1 MRTKIAVFVGLL
13 LTLGTTAFGQNLPAL
28 PVIPDISCT
37 STSTTLSNQTI
48 NVPAGGNFQTAIDN
62 ANPGDTI
69 VLQAGATYTGNFA
82 FRPKQGEGCITIRSS
97 ASDSVLPQTGQR
109 TGPSYA
115 SQMAK
120 IVSPNGLYALGF
132 FPGSHHYRFMH
143 LEVAAS
149 QFTLDLVLIGG
160 TGMLTTGQ
168 AETDVNLLPHHIEFD
183 RVYIHGHPTLGTKRA
198 IALNGR
204 ALTVKNSYISD
215 IKAIGADSQAICT
228 WSGGNHYRIV
238 NNYLEAAGEN
248 FMAGGAAPWIYN
260 EVPSDIEIRGNY
272 FYKQLSWKKG
282 HPTYAGS
289 EWTIKNL
296 LELKN
301 AKRTFIYGNVLE
313 NSWTHAQAGFA
324 VLFTPLN
331 DQSYAPWS
339 TVEDTTFSNNVIRG
353 TERAFQILASGY
365 SIWNTKLQYRI
376 LIENNLFLDGPSNR
390 LFQIIGGPRDLTIR
404 HNTMFVTQ
412 GDLMYIGE
420 EGSATG
426 LIMENNIFGFGING
440 ILGYNRSPGISPLQ
454 YYVGYR
460 FEKNVIIGAP
470 TSVLPQYPTNNMY
483 VGSVA
488 GVSFTNVGAGDYNLS
503 ASSPYNNTGTDGKDP
518 GVDWAVLSAARYTK
532 PLTVASTPPAPAP
545 APAPAP
551 TPTPTQNTTPAPAPA
566 PAPTPTQTTTS
577 PAPAPSPTSTST
589 STSNT
594 APAASSTAGG
604 SSPTTSGSGAS
615 AGVSTTSATTGTGA
629 SSPAPTPTTS
639 TPTMTTSLVNSTP
652 APPAPTSST
661 STTSQSVQRSMPPG
675 QTKKQ
680 GFVDRFVGKL
690 KGFMEMVK

>member
-1 MRTKIAVFVGLL
+1 
-13 LTLGTTAFGQNLPAL
+13 
-28 PVIPDISCT
+28 
-37 STSTTLSNQTI
+37 
-48 NVPAGGNFQTAIDN
+48 
-62 ANPGDTI
+62 
-69 VLQAGATYTGNFA
+69 
-82 FRPKQGEGCITIRSS
+82 
-97 ASDSVLPQTGQR
+97 
-109 TGPSYA
+109 
-115 SQMAK
+115 
-120 IVSPNGLYALGF
+120 
-132 FPGSHHYRFMH
+132 MH
-143 LEVAAS
+143 VEIAAS
-149 QFTLDLVLIGG
+149 QFTNDLVLIGG

-168 AETDVNLLPHHIEFD
+168 AETDVNLLPHHIELD

-260 EVPSDIEIRGNY
+260 QVPSDIEIRGNY

-353 TERAFQILASGY
+353 TERGFQILASGY

-390 LFQIIGGPRDLTIR
+390 LFQIIGGPRDLTVR

-426 LIMENNIFGFGING
+426 LVMENNIFGFGING

-460 FEKNVIIGAP
+460 FEKNIIIGAP
-470 TSVLPQYPTNNMY
+470 TTVLAQYPPNNTY
-483 VGSVA
+483 VGT
-488 GVSFTNVGAGDYNLS
+488 VSAVGFTNLTTGDYNL
-503 ASSPYNNTGTDGKDP
+503 ASTSPYNNAGNDGKDI
-518 GVDWAVLSAARYTK
+518 GVDWAVLSAASYTK

-545 APAPAP
+545 AFAPAP

-566 PAPTPTQTTTS
+566 TAPTPTQTTTPT
-577 PAPAPSPTSTST
+577 PAPAPAPTPTQTVTPAPAPAPAPTPTSTST
-589 STSNT
+589 SSG
-594 APAASSTAGG
+594 APATSSTGASSG
-604 SSPTTSGSGAS
+604 TTSGSGAS
-615 AGVSTTSATTGTGA
+615 AGVSTTSTTSGTGA
-629 SSPAPTPTTS
+629 SSPAPAPTTS
-639 TPTMTTSLVNSTP
+639 TPTMTTSLSTP

-661 STTSQSVQRSMPPG
+661 STTSQSVQRTLPPG

-680 GFVDRFVGKL
+680 GYIEGFVGKL
-690 KGFMEMVK
+690 KSFMGMVK

>member
-1 MRTKIAVFVGLL
+1 
-13 LTLGTTAFGQNLPAL
+13 
-28 PVIPDISCT
+28 
-37 STSTTLSNQTI
+37 
-48 NVPAGGNFQTAIDN
+48 
-62 ANPGDTI
+62 
-69 VLQAGATYTGNFA
+69 
-82 FRPKQGEGCITIRSS
+82 
-97 ASDSVLPQTGQR
+97 
-109 TGPSYA
+109 
-115 SQMAK
+115 
-120 IVSPNGLYALGF
+120 
-132 FPGSHHYRFMH
+132 MH
-143 LEVAAS
+143 VEIAAS

-470 TSVLPQYPTNNMY
+470 TSVLPQYPPNNTY
-483 VGSVA
+483 VATASAVG
-488 GVSFTNVGAGDYNLS
+488 FTNVTTGDYNL
-503 ASSPYNNTGTDGKDP
+503 ASTSPYNNAGNDGKDI
-518 GVDWAVLSAARYTK
+518 GVDWAVLSAASFTK
-532 PLTVASTPPAPAP
+532 PLTVASTP
-545 APAPAP
+545 
-551 TPTPTQNTTPAPAPA
+551 TQST
-566 PAPTPTQTTTS
+566 TTTS
-577 PAPAPSPTSTST
+577 STST
-589 STSNT
+589 STT
-594 APAASSTAGG
+594 TTPTTTTTSSTTTTPITTTTSSTPTSTTTPPTQSTTTTSSTPTNTTTASTSTSSTQT
-604 SSPTTSGSGAS
+604 SSPTTTPSG
-615 AGVSTTSATTGTGA
+615 TTSATTTPPSSTSVSSSGTSPGAATTSSSTTGTGA
-629 SSPAPTPTTS
+629 GTTVSSTTGSVSTTLTSPT
-639 TPTMTTSLVNSTP
+639 
-652 APPAPTSST
+652 ASST
-661 STTSQSVQRSMPPG
+661 STTTSQTVQRPLSPG
-675 QTKKQ
+675 QAKKQ
-680 GFVDRFVGKL
+680 GYLDGFVGKL
-690 KGFMEMVK
+690 KSFMGMVK

>member
-1 MRTKIAVFVGLL
+1 
-13 LTLGTTAFGQNLPAL
+13 
-28 PVIPDISCT
+28 
-37 STSTTLSNQTI
+37 
-48 NVPAGGNFQTAIDN
+48 
-62 ANPGDTI
+62 
-69 VLQAGATYTGNFA
+69 
-82 FRPKQGEGCITIRSS
+82 
-97 ASDSVLPQTGQR
+97 
-109 TGPSYA
+109 
-115 SQMAK
+115 MAK

-518 GVDWAVLSAARYTK
+518 GVDWAVLSAASYTK

>member
-13 LTLGTTAFGQNLPAL
+13 LSLGTTAFGQNLPAL

-37 STSTTLSNQTI
+37 STATTLSNQTI
-48 NVPAGGNFQTAIDN
+48 SVPAGGNFQTAIDN
-62 ANPGDTI
+62 AKPGDTI
-69 VLQAGATYTGNFA
+69 VLQAGATYTGNFS
-82 FRPKQGEGCITIRSS
+82 FYPKQGEGCITIRSS

-143 LEVAAS
+143 VEVAAS
-149 QFTLDLVLIGG
+149 QFALDLVLIGG

-183 RVYIHGHPTLGTKRA
+183 RVYIHGHPTLGTKRG

-228 WSGGNHYRIV
+228 WSGGSQYRIV

-260 EVPSDIEIRGNY
+260 EVPSDIEVRGNY
-272 FYKQLSWKKG
+272 LYKQLSWKKDS
-282 HPTYAGS
+282 PTYAGS

-296 LELKN
+296 IELKN

-353 TERAFQILASGY
+353 TERGFQILASGY
-365 SIWNTKLQYRI
+365 GIWGTKLQYRI
-376 LIENNLFLDGPSNR
+376 LIENNLFLDGPSYR
-390 LFQIIGGPRDLTIR
+390 LFLIIGGPRDLTVR

-420 EGSATG
+420 EGSGTG
-426 LIMENNIFGFGING
+426 LIMENNIFGFGVNG

-460 FEKNVIIGAP
+460 FEKNIIIGAP
-470 TSVLPQYPTNNMY
+470 TSVLPQYPPNNTY
-483 VGSVA
+483 VGT
-488 GVSFTNVGAGDYNLS
+488 VSAVGFANVTTGDYSL
-503 ASSPYNNTGTDGKDP
+503 ASTSPYNNAGNDGNDI
-518 GVDWAVLSAARYTK
+518 GVDWAVLSAASYTK

-545 APAPAP
+545 APAPTPA
-551 TPTPTQNTTPAPAPA
+551 PTPTQNTAPAPAPTPAPTPTQTATPAPAPA
-566 PAPTPTQTTTS
+566 PAP
-577 PAPAPSPTSTST
+577 APTSTST
-589 STSNT
+589 SSG
-594 APAASSTAGG
+594 APSASSTTGT

-615 AGVSTTSATTGTGA
+615 AGVSTTSSTSGTGA
-629 SSPAPTPTTS
+629 SSPATTTS
-639 TPTMTTSLVNSTP
+639 APTITTSIANSTP
-652 APPAPTSST
+652 APPAPTTSST
-661 STTSQSVQRSMPPG
+661 STTTQRSVPPG
-675 QTKKQ
+675 QARKQ
-680 GFVDRFVGKL
+680 GYIEGFVGKL
-690 KGFMEMVK
+690 KSFMGMVR